1 MQQPAGTAST
11 RPRDRSRVGGQI
23 AGAAVAGAIMAGTLT
38 WIWHAS
44 LAAGRSSCTDPGQ
57 VCIGPDLVGI
67 AIGVVV
73 GAGG

>member
-1 MQQPAGTAST
+1 
-11 RPRDRSRVGGQI
+11 
-23 AGAAVAGAIMAGTLT
+23 MAGTLT